1 MERYCLTGQS
11 PQRAVAPTEEEE
23 ELRRCTLQRAFGTG
37 PVYYLPFLLS
47 VYLLSKF
54 CMAFLKALFH
64 LLIRN
69 KQLLFSTDVTIFD
82 LDNISM
88 VPYLRANVEQKT

>member
-1 MERYCLTGQS
+1 
-11 PQRAVAPTEEEE
+11 
-23 ELRRCTLQRAFGTG
+23 
-37 PVYYLPFLLS
+37 
-47 VYLLSKF
+47 
-54 CMAFLKALFH
+54 MAFLKALFH